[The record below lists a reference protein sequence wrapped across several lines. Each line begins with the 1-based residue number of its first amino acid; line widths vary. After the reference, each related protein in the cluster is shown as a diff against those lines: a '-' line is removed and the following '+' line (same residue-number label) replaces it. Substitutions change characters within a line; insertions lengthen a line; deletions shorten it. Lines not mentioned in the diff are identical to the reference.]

1 MAIYSQEFL
10 KTAEQ
15 EFKNFAFKYH
25 FIACWVAIILNP
37 IWGISDY
44 YNSPKNFV
52 NFIVFRIV
60 ISCLILITVL
70 SRKKFKKI
78 PELLAMIPFLG
89 ISIQNA
95 YMYSVMNV
103 VELHNHTFAYIA
115 LFIGAGMFVL
125 WNTIFSV
132 IIVAISIVANILLF
146 WINSHLSMTEIIMNG
161 GLLTTSVALFSILL
175 IYTRTSLT
183 KKTIIAQLALKE
195 NKRQLEIKNEL
206 IEEKNKD
213 INDSINYAQRIQYAI
228 FPPLSKIEKNLN
240 EYFILFQPKDI
251 VSGDFYWFSKLR
263 TTPSLDKPSEE
274 VVVIAAAD
282 CTGHGVPGALM
293 SIIGSAIL
301 NQSTT
306 EPTVNS
312 PAQALS
318 YLDKQL
324 ANNLHSINDGMDIAL
339 CAINQTKMELQY
351 AGANNPLYVIR
362 KKQLIEIKSNK
373 IAIGG
378 NPDNGIEK
386 AFTNHVLQLEKDD
399 CIYLFTDGYADQ
411 FGGENGKKLKYKN
424 FQNFLIEINHLSMKE
439 QQMEL
444 TNFFSKW
451 KGDLDQVDDVLVIG
465 IRV

>member
-15 EFKNFAFKYH
+15 EFKNFAFKSH
-25 FIACWVAIILNP
+25 FIACWVAIVLNP

-52 NFIVFRIV
+52 NFIVFRIT
-60 ISCLILITVL
+60 ISMLILITVL
-70 SRKKFKKI
+70 SNKKI
-78 PELLAMIPFLG
+78 IQLPETLALVPFIG

-95 YMYSVMNV
+95 YMYSVMDI

-115 LFIGAGMFVL
+115 LYIGAGMFVL

-132 IIVAISIVANILLF
+132 IVVGVSILANVLFF
-146 WINSHLSMTEIIMNG
+146 WINSDLSFHEILING

-183 KKTIIAQLALKE
+183 KRTIIAQLALEE

-228 FPPLSKIEKNLN
+228 FPPLSKIEQDLK

-274 VVVIAAAD
+274 VIVIAAAD

-293 SIIGSAIL
+293 SIIGSSIL
-301 NQSTT
+301 NRSTT
-306 EPTVNS
+306 EATVNS
-312 PAQALS
+312 PAEALS

-351 AGANNPLYVIR
+351 AGANNSLYIIR
-362 KKQLIEIKSNK
+362 NKQLIEFKSNK

-378 NPDNGIEK
+378 NPENRIEK
-386 AFTNHVLQLEKDD
+386 DFTNHIIQLEKED

-424 FQNFLIEINHLSMKE
+424 FQNLLIEINHLSMKE
-439 QQMEL
+439 QHQEL

-465 IRV
+465 MRV